1 MKREEARIS
10 PHGCSRLWGPR
21 RAHARWCA
29 ACVVTFPFVLGFL
42 GCGGETPS
50 GPTSTST
57 STSTSSS
64 TNEPAGASAAA
75 SSETT
80 AVPAGALENFLTSGA
95 RRGVSADGTYRVAWE
110 PVGGVFPDA
119 EPFAIAIEVER
130 VDGRELGSDVALA
143 ADAEMPHHGHGMNL
157 VPVVKPAPGRG
168 RFIAEGMLLHMPGR
182 WIVAIDV
189 EESGVAERAHWI
201 IDVE

>member
-1 MKREEARIS
+1 M
-10 PHGCSRLWGPR
+10 
-21 RAHARWCA
+21 
-29 ACVVTFPFVLGFL
+29 
-42 GCGGETPS
+42 
-50 GPTSTST
+50 
-57 STSTSSS
+57 
-64 TNEPAGASAAA
+64 AA
-75 SSETT
+75 SQDAS
-80 AVPAGALENFLTSGA
+80 LTSAA

-130 VDGRELGSDVALA
+130 VDGRELQAATAIS

-157 VPVVKPAPGRG
+157 VPVVKPVPGRG

-182 WIVAIDV
+182 WIVSIDV
-189 EESGVAERAHWI
+189 EEDGIAERTNWV

>member
-1 MKREEARIS
+1 MKREGFATTLHGASRSARA
-10 PHGCSRLWGPR
+10 R
-21 RAHARWCA
+21 RCA
-29 ACVVTFPFVLGFL
+29 VCAVASSFALGIL

-50 GPTSTST
+50 APASPSV
-57 STSTSSS
+57 S
-64 TNEPAGASAAA
+64 TNEPASTSGTAAGSASAAEA
-75 SSETT
+75 
-80 AVPAGALENFLTSGA
+80 FLTSGA
-95 RRGVSADGTYRVAWE
+95 QRGASADGTYRVAWE

-157 VPVVKPAPGRG
+157 VPVVKPVPGRG

-189 EESGVAERAHWI
+189 EEGGVAERAHWL

>member
-1 MKREEARIS
+1 MTRDGIGTAR
-10 PHGCSRLWGPR
+10 HGSLRDTR
-21 RAHARWCA
+21 ARWIA
-29 ACVVTFPFVLGFL
+29 VLAFAGASGLL
-42 GCGGETPS
+42 GCGGESPS
-50 GPTSTST
+50 ASTAPPSQAD
-57 STSTSSS
+57 SL
-64 TNEPAGASAAA
+64 GAS
-75 SSETT
+75 T
-80 AVPAGALENFLTSGA
+80 ATPPATAPSATEAFLTSGA

-130 VDGRELGSDVALA
+130 VDGRDLGGDVALA

-157 VPVVKPAPGRG
+157 VPVVKPSPGRG

-189 EESGVAERAHWI
+189 EEGGVAERAHWI

>member
-1 MKREEARIS
+1 MVRRVRGDLPVRARL
-10 PHGCSRLWGPR
+10 PRLR
-21 RAHARWCA
+21 RRDSVRPDINVDINVDIIIDERA
-29 ACVVTFPFVLGFL
+29 
-42 GCGGETPS
+42 S
-50 GPTSTST
+50 GRVRRCLVRNHRGS
-57 STSTSSS
+57 
-64 TNEPAGASAAA
+64 
-75 SSETT
+75 
-80 AVPAGALENFLTSGA
+80 
-95 RRGVSADGTYRVAWE
+95 RRGVGEFSDVR
-110 PVGGVFPDA
+110 
-119 EPFAIAIEVER
+119 R
-130 VDGRELGSDVALA
+130 DVALA

>member
-1 MKREEARIS
+1 MV
-10 PHGCSRLWGPR
+10 CLL
-21 RAHARWCA
+21 CA
-29 ACVVTFPFVLGFL
+29 AGIV
-42 GCGGETPS
+42 GCGGESPS
-50 GPTSTST
+50 ASTAPDADAES
-57 STSTSSS
+57 
-64 TNEPAGASAAA
+64 ASASMPPPAA
-75 SSETT
+75 D
-80 AVPAGALENFLTSGA
+80 AGSRDAWLTSGA
-95 RRGVSADGTYRVAWE
+95 RSGLSADGTYRVAWE
-110 PVGGVFPDA
+110 PIGGVFPDA
-119 EPFAIAIEVER
+119 EPFAIAIEVAR

-189 EESGVAERAHWI
+189 EEGGVAERAHWI